1 MAELTGG
8 GLNLRRADASVHF
21 WIARGWLD
29 EPAEVRGKDDII
41 PGAEGQVA
49 RGRKRT
55 LRKIELRGQIAA
67 VDGTDASFLALLDE
81 LRPIFFDASADP
93 WPLVAADGYR
103 GLGVGETATIN
114 VRTVNVTPSAN
125 PLTWRGIYAIE
136 LESVDSPPEWVRA

>member
-1 MAELTGG
+1 MAELTGD

-41 PGAEGQVA
+41 PGAEGRVV
-49 RGRKRT
+49 RGRKRD
-55 LRKIELRGQIAA
+55 RRVIELRGSIVG
-67 VDGTDASFLALLDE
+67 VDGTEAAFLALLDE

-103 GLGVGETATIN
+103 GLGAGETATIN
-114 VRTVNVTPSAN
+114 VRVVNVTPGPN
-125 PLTWRGIYAIE
+125 VLTWRGIYAIE
-136 LESVDSPPEWVRA
+136 LESVDSPPEWARA